1 MNDSSLEGEIKW
13 GSATPKW
20 KELNCNMIDTIKSVQ
35 SEKYWENND
44 GFFFT
49 IVYALICTFG
59 AIANLTVLIVF
70 ARSSS
75 LRNVRNS
82 FIVNLAFSDLL
93 LCTFTAPATLYLT
106 LNLFWPLGNL
116 TCQVLAAIQALNTFV
131 SSLTLAMIAVD
142 RVLLT
147 LSPLKWRMANRAP
160 LICYLI
166 LWLISLLVAL
176 PYSLAVHAAPVDFN
190 PWDRDNFIHLMSMC
204 RRPVPVM
211 CQERK
216 DSSWESPF
224 ISKLSYTLVV
234 LAIQYLLP
242 LFALG
247 FAYIQIG
254 STIRKRGKTSTTVD
268 EARRLCMQQKN
279 RKALVLLVILV
290 ATYAFCW
297 APVNVYNVL
306 AGLQLI
312 QFSQYRYLFMH
323 FIGIS
328 SACINPITYALV
340 NDSFRDAASLM
351 ICPRSHRSA
360 VSTNSKRTVNLTKRV
375 EVDST
380 NVGWK
385 RDEFSYFP
393 PPSQTDS
400 LL

>member
-1 MNDSSLEGEIKW
+1 WSSNE
-13 GSATPKW
+13 AKW
-20 KELNCNMIDTIKSVQ
+20 KQLNCSVIGSIQNMQ
-35 SEKYWENND
+35 SEKYWETTD

-49 IVYALICTFG
+49 IIYAVICTFG
-59 AIANLTVLIVF
+59 ALANLTVLVVF

-93 LCTFTAPATLYLT
+93 LCTLTAPATLYLT

-116 TCQVLAAIQALNTFV
+116 SCQVLAAIQALNTFV

-147 LSPLKWRMANRAP
+147 LSPMKWRLAARAP
-160 LICYLI
+160 LICYAI

-176 PYSLAVHAAPVDFN
+176 PYSLAVHAAPVDFG
-190 PWDRDNFIHLMSMC
+190 PWIVPEFEELMSIC
-204 RRPVPVM
+204 RQSTPVM

-216 DSSWESPF
+216 DSSWESPY
-224 ISKLSYTLVV
+224 ISRLSYTLVV

-290 ATYAFCW
+290 TTYAFCW

-323 FIGIS
+323 IIGIV

-360 VSTNSKRTVNLTKRV
+360 VSTNSKRTLNLTKRV
-375 EVDST
+375 EVETS

>member
-1 MNDSSLEGEIKW
+1 MMMDDNDK
-13 GSATPKW
+13 
-20 KELNCNMIDTIKSVQ
+20 

-49 IVYALICTFG
+49 IIYALICTFG

-204 RRPVPVM
+204 HRSVPVM

-216 DSSWESPF
+216 DSSWEYPF
-224 ISKLSYTLVV
+224 ISKLSYTLIV

-312 QFSQYRYLFMH
+312 QFSQYSFSYDMST
-323 FIGIS
+323 IS
-328 SACINPITYALV
+328 SKCNINQ
-340 NDSFRDAASLM
+340 FK
-351 ICPRSHRSA
+351 
-360 VSTNSKRTVNLTKRV
+360 TNS
-375 EVDST
+375 
-380 NVGWK
+380 
-385 RDEFSYFP
+385 
-393 PPSQTDS
+393 
-400 LL
+400 